1 MNRGKMLDL
10 QTNDYQKIGSEIE
23 RLVMQ
28 QDHLL
33 DSPYTDTVSI
43 SFIGALIKEKGN
55 SIYDFTVDIDDETL
69 KYHLQMILN
78 RYRSLIENI
87 INKYSAD
94 QLISVVIFYKD
105 LDNRARIMR
114 TPEDISKLSFR
125 ILEIEENDTV
135 ADFGSG
141 YADFL
146 INSYILQDKAKYIG
160 YDINIICN
168 TIAKMRFYLLNLK
181 GIIEQTDIFKIEE
194 NLKFNKIFSNPPF
207 GSRIKLNLK
216 KVEDIYPEGVKK
228 ILNVEWAFAIK
239 VIKALKED
247 GKAIIL
253 MSPGALINSID
264 AEIRKYFIEN
274 GFIESIISLPE
285 RLFPE
290 TGIKTSLVV
299 LSKNNSIIRLI
310 DAVDDFTSGR
320 FKNILDEKNIKDILD
335 KLEKDNDKSTK
346 VSIDKFKNFRY
357 QLDPNRFL
365 NVIEAKNSVELSE
378 FIESIN
384 RGIHLSRKEL
394 EEITVEYETDARFI
408 NLKDIDDGK
417 ILDTMSYIDK
427 ELIDNEKVFR
437 NPLKKGDLILS
448 RTGSPNK
455 IAIVENVRDEKI
467 YYSENLY
474 CIRFDQKKINPY
486 YVKAFFES
494 IEGQKVLQSISLG
507 AAIPMISV
515 RDLKN
520 VKIPYIDLEKQNKF
534 VKDYI
539 SRRREIDRRKLEIEE
554 MEEQLV
560 KSVDAFF
567 EEVMQCD

>member
-1 MNRGKMLDL
+1 MRKESLVKLKAN
-10 QTNDYQKIGSEIE
+10 NYEKIGSEIE
-23 RLVMQ
+23 KLVRQ
-28 QDHLL
+28 ENHLL
-33 DSPYTDTVSI
+33 DSPYTDTISI
-43 SFIGALIKEKGN
+43 SFIGVLIKESSTN
-55 SIYDFTVDIDDETL
+55 LSSFIIDIDDETL

-78 RYRSLIENI
+78 RYISLIENI
-87 INKYSAD
+87 ISKYSVE
-94 QLISVVIFYKD
+94 QLKSVVIFYKGMD
-105 LDNRARIMR
+105 SRAGILR
-114 TPEDISKLSFR
+114 TPADISNLSFE
-125 ILEIEENDTV
+125 ILNIKEDEAV
-135 ADFGSG
+135 ADLGSG
-141 YADFL
+141 YGDFL

-168 TIAKMRFYLLNLK
+168 TIAKMKFYLLNLK
-181 GIIEQTDIFKIEE
+181 GVIEQKDILKIEE
-194 NLKFNKIFSNPPF
+194 DLKFNKIFSNPPF
-207 GSRIKLNLK
+207 GLRVKPNYK
-216 KVEDIYPEGVKK
+216 KVEDIYPEGIKR
-228 ILNVEWAFAIK
+228 ISNIEWAFAIK
-239 VIKALKED
+239 AIESLKDD
-247 GKAIIL
+247 GKAIVL
-253 MSPGALINSID
+253 MSQRALINSID
-264 AEIRKYFIEN
+264 TEIRKYFIEN
-274 GFIESIISLPE
+274 GFIEAIISLPE
-285 RLFPE
+285 RIFFE

-299 LSKNNSIIRLI
+299 LSRDNSKIRLV
-310 DAVDDFTSGR
+310 DATDNFTSDR
-320 FKNILDEKNIKDILD
+320 FINTLDGKNIKDILD
-335 KLEKDNDKSTK
+335 KLEKDNDKSTEI
-346 VSIDKFKNFRY
+346 SIDKFQNFRY
-357 QLDPNRFL
+357 QLEPDRFL
-365 NVIEAKNSVELSE
+365 NVIESKNAVELGK
-378 FIESIN
+378 FAESIN
-384 RGIHLSRKEL
+384 RGLHLSRKQL

-507 AAIPMISV
+507 TVIPMISL

-520 VKIPYIDLEKQNKF
+520 IKIPYIDLEKQNKF

-539 SRRREIDRRKLEIEE
+539 SRRREIDRRKIEIEE